1 MINCHRTKYFTTLQM
16 MQKMFKECNLI
27 HADLSEYNML
37 WHEEKLWFI
46 DVSQS
51 VEPTHPRALEFLV
64 RDCSNVVTFFE
75 KAGVPC
81 VMSVEKLFKHVS
93 GMEVSGEKEDFLNQ
107 VGFILLCCQGAPGGT
122 RGILGSKCP
131 PLFLIVGFC
140 CW

>member
-1 MINCHRTKYFTTLQM
+1 M
-16 MQKMFKECNLI
+16 MQKMLKECNLI

-37 WHEEKLWFI
+37 WHEDKLWFI

-64 RDCSNVVTFFE
+64 RDCNNVVTFFE

-81 VMSVEKLFKHVS
+81 VMSVEKLFNHVS

-107 VGFILLCCQGAPGGT
+107 VNLILFSCQGRHQGNIGDV
-122 RGILGSKCP
+122 CP
-131 PLFLIVGFC
+131 PHFVTVGFGC
-140 CW
+140 